1 MAHASRVTV
10 LRGGR
15 SVAELATS
23 ETNPDEL
30 LAYMMG
36 RGPGTPAAGLGLVA
50 PMAAA
55 SVPASGSGVAD
66 AADETPATWGL
77 RPAPSSPAPNDVRS
91 APLALPVL
99 EVREVTILGATGAP
113 AVRGA
118 SLGALP
124 GQIVGVAGVDGSGQ
138 RELAEAIVGLR
149 PIRTGRILV
158 DGVDV
163 AGWNAARRMGQGIAY
178 IPEDRQREGLILD
191 FSVAENLLLGRQRR
205 PRFGGG
211 RLLDLATVAARGD
224 EAIRSFRVRAPNSE
238 APVLT
243 LSGGNQQKV
252 LVARA
257 LAGSPRL
264 LVAMQPTRGLDV
276 GSTQFVYQAI
286 RDACRSG
293 MAAVVFSLD
302 LDEILDLSDVVAVM
316 YDGAIVGALPRRLAT
331 VDRIGRL
338 MVGAPDASGAAREGA

>member
-1 MAHASRVTV
+1 
-10 LRGGR
+10 
-15 SVAELATS
+15 
-23 ETNPDEL
+23 
-30 LAYMMG
+30 
-36 RGPGTPAAGLGLVA
+36 
-50 PMAAA
+50 
-55 SVPASGSGVAD
+55 
-66 AADETPATWGL
+66 
-77 RPAPSSPAPNDVRS
+77 
-91 APLALPVL
+91 
-99 EVREVTILGATGAP
+99 
-113 AVRGA
+113 
-118 SLGALP
+118 
-124 GQIVGVAGVDGSGQ
+124 VDGSGQ

-163 AGWNAARRMGQGIAY
+163 AGWNAARRMAQGIAY